1 MMDVVICFLS
11 VGGALLAT
19 VAICMIES
27 AGAKRREW
35 FRVEIGKAKARVDYL
50 REEGDVQSYALA
62 IKELETLRRAAAGMG
77 VDAE

>member
-11 VGGALLAT
+11 IAAALMT
-19 VAICMIES
+19 VVALYMVES
-27 AGAKRREW
+27 ASAKRREW
-35 FRVEIGKAKARVDYL
+35 FRVEIGRAKARVDDL

-62 IKELETLRRAAAGMG
+62 IKELETLRRAAAGIG

>member
-27 AGAKRREW
+27 AKRREW
-35 FRVEIGKAKARVDYL
+35 FRVEIGRAKARVDYL